1 MNIKRYT
8 ANGILFLL
16 LILVGGI
23 WAFARFQDKEGNTE
37 IGRTTEKELNV
48 VLSTSVGSISIARG
62 QEQKVLSIE
71 STSQRKKDG
80 DVDLSYTIR
89 NRVGYLD
96 LALGESGD
104 HESGHFKIKG
114 FKEGAW
120 QLHFSEA
127 LPVSFELELGFG
139 SADIDLSGLQ
149 VRDFSLT
156 TGASDVMLTFDT
168 PNEVLLDHVNIETGL
183 SKFDGRNLGNGN
195 FKYFRFEGGVGTY
208 TLDFSGALRREVDV
222 DIHLGFGV
230 LTLIVP
236 SDVGARVIT
245 NDNWFS
251 HVECDKGFQSTGKEQ
266 FETENF
272 ARAEGKM
279 NIRIETGLGR
289 VKLKHR

>member
-1 MNIKRYT
+1 MNNKHHISSSVV
-8 ANGILFLL
+8 LLL
-16 LILVGGI
+16 LIFMAAG
-23 WAFARFQDKEGNTE
+23 WAFARLQQEEASTE

-48 VLSTSVGSISIARG
+48 VLSTSMGSISIARG
-62 QEQKVLSIE
+62 QEQKVLSLE
-71 STSQRKKDG
+71 STSQKKKEG

-96 LALGESGD
+96 LALGENRD
-104 HESGHFKIKG
+104 HGSDHFKIKG

-120 QLHFSEA
+120 KLHFSEA

-139 SADIDLSGLQ
+139 SADIDLSGLK

-156 TGASDVMLTFDT
+156 TGASDVMLSFDT
-168 PNEVLLDHVNIETGL
+168 PNEVSLDHMNIETGL

-222 DIHLGFGV
+222 DIQLGLGV

-251 HVECDKGFQSTGKEQ
+251 HVECDKEFQSTGKQQ

-289 VKLKHR
+289 VRLKHR

>member
-1 MNIKRYT
+1 MNNQRQIAGGT
-8 ANGILFLL
+8 VLL
-16 LILVGGI
+16 LLVFIAGS
-23 WAFARFQDKEGNTE
+23 WAIARLQEKEGATE

-48 VLSTSVGSISIARG
+48 VLSTSIGSISIARG
-62 QEQKVLSIE
+62 QEQKVLSI
-71 STSQRKKDG
+71 SSANQKKKDG

-104 HESGHFKIKG
+104 HGSDHFKIKG

-156 TGASDVMLTFDT
+156 TGASDVMLSFDT
-168 PNEVLLDHVNIETGL
+168 PNEVLLDHMNIETGL

-208 TLDFSGALRREVDV
+208 TLDFSGTLRREVDV
-222 DIHLGFGV
+222 DIQLGLGV

-251 HVECDKGFQSTGKEQ
+251 HIECDKGFQSTGKEQ

-272 ARAEGKM
+272 SRAEGKM